1 MAKFH
6 NTGKISYYKGNDKTP
21 LTMSL
26 RRRLAKVMMVSL
38 ENYETKDGG
47 MQKDT
52 SIKKTGREKRKTI
65 NAANIINL

>member
-52 SIKKTGREKRKTI
+52 SIKKLGERKERQLMRRT
-65 NAANIINL
+65 

>member
-1 MAKFH
+1 
-6 NTGKISYYKGNDKTP
+6 
-21 LTMSL
+21 MSL

-52 SIKKTGREKRKTI
+52 SIKKLGERKERQLMRRT
-65 NAANIINL
+65 